1 MGIVGRRYV
10 LSTFNQKISLQLKN
24 EARNLK
30 GKGRKE
36 SSLWRPKK
44 KKWKERRADLSKWE
58 LVLQKKKGRVL
69 NRARKTGCGETR
81 TDIAE

>member
-1 MGIVGRRYV
+1 M
-10 LSTFNQKISLQLKN
+10 LSTFYQKVSLQLKN

-30 GKGRKE
+30 VRKK
-36 SSLWRPKK
+36 SSLRRPEEKKLKK
-44 KKWKERRADLSKWE
+44 KRVDWSKWE
-58 LVLQKKKGRVL
+58 LVLQRKKGRVL

>member
-1 MGIVGRRYV
+1 M
-10 LSTFNQKISLQLKN
+10 LSTFYQKVSLQLKY

-30 GKGRKE
+30 GRAKKE
-36 SSLWRPKK
+36 SSLGRQKEKK
-44 KKWKERRADLSKWE
+44 RKERRVNLSKWE
-58 LVLQKKKGRVL
+58 LKLQREKMRVL

>member
-1 MGIVGRRYV
+1 M
-10 LSTFNQKISLQLKN
+10 LSTFYQKVSLQLKN

-30 GKGRKE
+30 GRKE
-36 SSLWRPKK
+36 SSLRRPEEKKLKK
-44 KKWKERRADLSKWE
+44 KRVDLSEWE
-58 LVLQKKKGRVL
+58 LVLQRKKGRVF